1 MNIAIIGAGRIG
13 STFAFY
19 FARGGHEV
27 TLIARGSRLEA
38 LQRDG
43 AIVAING
50 DRAPVKAT
58 AGLDATTA
66 YDLVLVTVL
75 AHQADALLPAIK
87 ASPAKHVMFMF
98 NTFEKLDRLRDTV
111 GATRFAF
118 GFPTFT
124 AIFIDG
130 KLKST
135 VGTPGQSTFVS
146 SEQWAAVFRTAGF
159 PTVVEPDMEAFLRSH
174 AAFVIPLMALS
185 YLAFTRRAGITWAEA
200 ARHAR
205 ALREAFDV
213 VRQMG
218 HAVTPMV
225 VALVS
230 RLPVTMV
237 ASIMWAFSRLPYAK
251 ELGSM
256 GPGEVQSL
264 IDGMTA
270 TAPGGTRAV
279 LAIRP

>member
-1 MNIAIIGAGRIG
+1 M
-13 STFAFY
+13 
-19 FARGGHEV
+19 
-27 TLIARGSRLEA
+27 
-38 LQRDG
+38 
-43 AIVAING
+43 
-50 DRAPVKAT
+50 
-58 AGLDATTA
+58 
-66 YDLVLVTVL
+66 
-75 AHQADALLPAIK
+75 
-87 ASPAKHVMFMF
+87 
-98 NTFEKLDRLRDTV
+98 LDREEYVEQAYFFRALCERMQRNMSTQDLLTSLGDEV
-111 GATRFAF
+111 LST
-118 GFPTFT
+118 T
-124 AIFIDG
+124 
-130 KLKST
+130 KL
-135 VGTPGQSTFVS
+135 P
-146 SEQWAAVFRTAGF
+146 
-159 PTVVEPDMEAFLRSH
+159 
-174 AAFVIPLMALS
+174 MALS

-256 GPGEVQSL
+256 GPGDVQSL

>member
-13 STFAFY
+13 STFAYY
-19 FARGGHEV
+19 FSRGGHEV
-27 TLIARGSRLEA
+27 TLIARGQRLEA

-43 AIVAING
+43 AIVAVKG
-50 DRAPVKAT
+50 DRAPVKA
-58 AGLDATTA
+58 AAELDVTTA

-75 AHQADALLPAIK
+75 AHQANALLPALK
-87 ASPAKHVMFMF
+87 ASPAKQVMFMF
-98 NTFEKLDRLRDTV
+98 NTFEKLDRLRDAV
-111 GATRFAF
+111 GAARFAF

-124 AIFIDG
+124 ASFIDG
-130 KLKST
+130 RLKSS

-146 SEQWAAVFRTAGF
+146 NEEWAVVFRKAGF

-185 YLAFTRRAGITWAEA
+185 YLAYTRGAGITWAEA

-205 ALREAFDV
+205 ALREAIDV

-218 HAVTPMV
+218 HTVTPAA
-225 VALVS
+225 VAVLS
-230 RLPVTMV
+230 WLPVFVVGWM
-237 ASIMWAFSRLPYAK
+237 MWAFSRLPYAK